1 MLTIRRYILL
11 DKQVIEYSQA
21 AINRPDM
28 KGHHDVYNRVMPRD
42 NIAVI
47 SFFENRLSGARL
59 IVVNAHLHWDHEYKD
74 VKVVQVAVLLEQIE
88 KLAETYRS
96 WPPLKEAEKK
106 LFRYANGDSN
116 DDDVPERE
124 PASPKPSMSY
134 SDYLDIPLILCG
146 DFNSLPHSGP
156 YELISQGK
164 LAPTH
169 EDLENRNYGSFTREG
184 IVHPFLFESSYGKI
198 NELPFTNYV
207 SNFMGVVDYIWYA
220 KNSLGVRGLL
230 GQVDPE
236 YIARVPGFPNVHF
249 PSDHLAMMAEFA
261 VKRRVAPPTGA
272 SSSKDGKDTK

>member
-1 MLTIRRYILL
+1 MLTVLRYILL
-11 DKQVIEYSQA
+11 DKQVIEISQA

-74 VKVVQVAVLLEQIE
+74 VKVVQVAILLEQIE

-106 LFRYANGDSN
+106 LFRYANGDSP
-116 DDDVPERE
+116 DDETPERE
-124 PASPKPSMSY
+124 EIIPKPSISY
-134 SDYLDIPLILCG
+134 PDYLDIPLILCG

-156 YELISQGK
+156 YELLSNGK

-169 EDLENRNYGSFTREG
+169 EDLENRNYGSFTRDG
-184 IVHPFLFESSYGKI
+184 IRHPFLFESSYTKI

-249 PSDHLAMMAEFA
+249 PSDHLAIMGG
-261 VKRRVAPPTGA
+261 VGV
-272 SSSKDGKDTK
+272 

>member
-96 WPPLKEAEKK
+96 WPPLKEPEKK

-184 IVHPFLFESSYGKI
+184 IAHPFLFESSYSKI

-249 PSDHLAMMAEFA
+249 PSDHLALMAEFA